1 MSASVRFSCSYKHT
15 PSKNTVRKQEQHY
28 DYTSRHLRFLSITNN
43 TRWRLSHEST
53 ERLRQQQLW
62 WQQAAQSMTMAFLS
76 RLPTVLEVWAPNPS
90 HFLMEGAFRLVSFL
104 IGSYHPRYCGK
115 LPTPRQ
121 PQC

>member
-1 MSASVRFSCSYKHT
+1 
-15 PSKNTVRKQEQHY
+15 
-28 DYTSRHLRFLSITNN
+28 
-43 TRWRLSHEST
+43 
-53 ERLRQQQLW
+53 
-62 WQQAAQSMTMAFLS
+62 MTMAFLS

-121 PQC
+121 PQCRAATAPATSISNVPGCDQLLDGYIARMQSPRASAEAAFL